1 MIHRYY
7 RKIVFKKSR
16 NLISDETFQTQVTCY
31 VYHPVIPTDM
41 NLTVTAA
48 YITAKGIPVVI
59 THVTSLPLRLVVK
72 PCAPIKEADYK
83 VTISTNKPAVS
94 LLDLFPGK
102 NKFWA
107 RLQSCPNR
115 LAYLIFGLTFRIR
128 ARQHHV
134 QRSWLSI
141 FWWSLCDCFVVEN
154 IAKVPITI

>member
-41 NLTVTAA
+41 SLTVTAA

-102 NKFWA
+102 NKFLGKIAILPQSIGILDFWA
-107 RLQSCPNR
+107 YFQNSCSTAPCPTQ
-115 LAYLIFGLTFRIR
+115 LAFNIL
-128 ARQHHV
+128 
-134 QRSWLSI
+134 
-141 FWWSLCDCFVVEN
+141 VV
-154 IAKVPITI
+154 PM